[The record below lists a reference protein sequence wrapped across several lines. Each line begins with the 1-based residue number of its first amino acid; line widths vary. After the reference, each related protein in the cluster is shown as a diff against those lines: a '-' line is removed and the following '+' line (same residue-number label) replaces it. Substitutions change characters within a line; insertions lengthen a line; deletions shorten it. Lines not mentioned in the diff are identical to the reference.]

1 MRPYSGL
8 LCVAAA
14 ALAMAASSAFA
25 ETTETVKFDPARMW
39 ECTQPDGSS
48 IYTNKERAGCK
59 LMTLKELSVVPSLND
74 MPTYRSPYPPTPSSD
89 MPYTTDRSQA
99 VMGTRGQ
106 TVPGWAQ
113 DWHSSIAWTGGSVQH
128 EVCSLY
134 GEWIALVEKTRG
146 GFYYGTDPS
155 YGGDLTGRNQ
165 RGASFSFYDNARYH
179 ALSRIFGT
187 GFVPVG
193 CQ

>member
-1 MRPYSGL
+1 MRPITVFTL
-8 LCVAAA
+8 VAAA
-14 ALAMAASSAFA
+14 ALVLAAPPANA
-25 ETTETVKFDPARMW
+25 DTNETAKFDPARMW
-39 ECTQPDGSS
+39 ECSQADGSS

-59 LMTLKELSVVPSLND
+59 LMVLKELSVVPSLDN
-74 MPTYRSPYPPTPSSD
+74 MPTYRSPYAAAASSD
-89 MPYTTDRSQA
+89 MAYSMDRIQA
-99 VMGTRGQ
+99 GMATQGRA
-106 TVPGWAQ
+106 VPGWAQ
-113 DWHSSIAWTGGSVQH
+113 DWHSSIAWTGGSVQT
-128 EVCSLY
+128 EVCLMY
-134 GEWIALVEKTRG
+134 GEWINLVQKTRG
-146 GFYYGTDPS
+146 GFFYGTDPS